1 MAKTD
6 INKYVDE
13 ETRNVY
19 NTKTNNKALK
29 KEYGLTKEII
39 ENISKEKNEPQWVL
53 DIRLKGLETYFK
65 LENPDWGPDI
75 SYLDINDIATYVKPV
90 DKEVRSWND
99 VPEDIKNV
107 FDKLGIPEAEKQALA
122 GSGAQFDSETVY
134 HNLTE
139 D

>member
-39 ENISKEKNEPQWVL
+39 ENISNEKNEPQWVL